1 SRGTKSRTIMKQ
13 IDRRELLRDSA
24 KIAAGFAALRT
35 AAQALPASAAQ
46 GAPGKK
52 ASASEK
58 VVLGVVG
65 VRGRG
70 RGLAQNLAALPEA
83 EIAYL
88 CDVDES
94 SFPDSLKGVTN
105 AQKKAPKTV
114 SDFRKIL
121 DDPSVDG
128 VVIATPDHWHA
139 LISILAMQAGKD
151 VYVEKPV
158 CHNVREGRVMIQ
170 AAERYGRVV
179 QAGTQARS
187 GAHFHTAVEYLR
199 SGKLG
204 RVLVA
209 KAINSQRRANIGKK
223 PDSAAPAG
231 VDYNMWLGPAP
242 ERAFNPNRFHYNW
255 HWMWDYGTGDMGNDG
270 VHQVDVARWG
280 LGVTAPTAVTCSG
293 GKLFFDDDQETPD
306 TQLVTAEYPGQHLIF
321 EQRIWAPY
329 TENGYENGN
338 VFYCEKGYMLLG
350 ADGWKAFGPKNEP
363 GPTSGPSE
371 RDRTHLVNFLECVK
385 TRKKPNAPVEDG
397 HYSAMV
403 CHLGNIAYRTGRRL
417 QFDPK
422 SESIIGDKEA
432 SAMLTR
438 KYRKPWVVPEKL

>member
-1 SRGTKSRTIMKQ
+1 MKH
-13 IDRRELLRDSA
+13 IDRREFLQDSA

-35 AAQALPASAAQ
+35 AAQALPAAAAQ
-46 GAPGKK
+46 GVPGKK

-94 SFPDSLKGVTN
+94 SFPDTLKGVTD
-105 AQKKAPKTV
+105 AQKKTPKTV
-114 SDFRKIL
+114 ADFRKVL
-121 DDPSVDG
+121 DDPNVDG

-280 LGVTAPTAVTCSG
+280 LGATAPTAITCSG

-329 TENGYENGN
+329 HENGYENGN
-338 VFYCEKGYMLLG
+338 VFYCENGYMLLG
-350 ADGWKAFGPKNEP
+350 SNGWKVFGPKNEP

-371 RDRTHLVNFLECVK
+371 RDRTHLLNFLECVK

-422 SESIIGDKEA
+422 SETITGDKEA

-438 KYRKPWVVPEKL
+438 KYRKPWVAPEKL